1 MNAVDEMLVQTC
13 QLLGKLPG
21 VVVLDS
27 GYADHNSQIEISVE
41 NGASMEVIQNCCMGA
56 NVPLEPWIKLP
67 EQLLATEYFQP
78 VQCKLV
84 AETES
89 FELIQCGSLQ
99 ILGIHLIWQLHKLG
113 IMPKSSANILL
124 EQLHGAPVGV

>member
-13 QLLGKLPG
+13 QLLGKLSG
-21 VVVLDS
+21 VVVLGS

-41 NGASMEVIQNCCMGA
+41 NPASMEVIQNCCVGA
-56 NVPLEPWIKLP
+56 NVSLDPWIRLP
-67 EQLLATEYFQP
+67 EQSISTETFQP
-78 VQCKLV
+78 IECRLV
-84 AETES
+84 AVTES

-113 IMPKSSANILL
+113 IMSKSSADILL